1 MDNRVDGRFFAAL
14 RMTCF
19 AMTIDRDVSSLDLL
33 PDQPFTIQVFGTDI
47 QNAEG
52 ISVRLRFD
60 DSQVAY
66 ERLDPGDAIE
76 TGSPT

>member
-1 MDNRVDGRFFAAL
+1 
-14 RMTCF
+14 MTCW
-19 AMTIDRDVSSLDLL
+19 AMTIDRAVSSLDLL

-47 QNAEG
+47 QNAHG

-60 DSQVAY
+60 ESRVAY
-66 ERLDPGDAIE
+66 EGVDPGGEME